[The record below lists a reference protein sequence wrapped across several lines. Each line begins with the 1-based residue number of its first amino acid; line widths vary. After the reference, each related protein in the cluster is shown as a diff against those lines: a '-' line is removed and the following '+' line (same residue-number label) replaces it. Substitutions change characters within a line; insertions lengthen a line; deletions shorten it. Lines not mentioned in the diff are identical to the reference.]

1 MLRGQVSVE
10 QGGNWTI
17 DLQGEWLQ
25 RGVCGWPEQGNNH
38 AEHHGPPDWLGS
50 LEYNQYENNHQYEN
64 NDKYNQVMV
73 LNKVSCELIVI
84 VVQCSVSIKGVKED
98 EMMEDEAL
106 SKAVAS
112 FRYVKCN
119 YGRHETAEGFLY
131 ETLSQ
136 GLGIAHHY
144 IKIQQTIVSICIN
157 HRPLLVLSPLPVVL
171 PGLANRTAEKTK
183 PSALDM
189 LLVFKESIRIKQ
201 SSTATKKGALRDL
214 LFASVADYNKTV
226 NNHRAPCLTLF
237 SLVSILKWYIY
248 GIFHGPKSKA
258 QSKAWRVGDSTRKLI
273 YNLLRSPKGLLDALK
288 ACYNESKPEHAG
300 WVFFSNI

>member
-1 MLRGQVSVE
+1 
-10 QGGNWTI
+10 
-17 DLQGEWLQ
+17 
-25 RGVCGWPEQGNNH
+25 
-38 AEHHGPPDWLGS
+38 

-64 NDKYNQVMV
+64 NDKYNQAMV

-119 YGRHETAEGFLY
+119 YGRHETPEGFLY

-157 HRPLLVLSPLPVVL
+157 H
-171 PGLANRTAEKTK
+171 
-183 PSALDM
+183 
-189 LLVFKESIRIKQ
+189 
-201 SSTATKKGALRDL
+201 
-214 LFASVADYNKTV
+214 
-226 NNHRAPCLTLF
+226 
-237 SLVSILKWYIY
+237 
-248 GIFHGPKSKA
+248 
-258 QSKAWRVGDSTRKLI
+258 
-273 YNLLRSPKGLLDALK
+273 
-288 ACYNESKPEHAG
+288 
-300 WVFFSNI
+300 